1 MLYIRSVSCL
11 SINPFKVS
19 YFLSFSAFLQY
30 YVTVT
35 LRLKCPNKEFSLV
48 RIFPYSKLRKIW
60 TRKTL
65 LVVVLFRSV
74 SFVNNSLYINH
85 IQSLVPSALLSL
97 LGYYYWFID
106 FLFRLN
112 FLSFGENFTPP
123 NLILSYFPVSV
134 LAISST

>member
-48 RIFPYSKLRKIW
+48 RIFPYSEHRKIW
-60 TRKTL
+60 TRKTPYL
-65 LVVVLFRSV
+65 DTFCAVLEQNIGSHSNDVEHWPGVVEELQV
-74 SFVNNSLYINH
+74 Y
-85 IQSLVPSALLSL
+85 
-97 LGYYYWFID
+97 
-106 FLFRLN
+106 FL
-112 FLSFGENFTPP
+112 
-123 NLILSYFPVSV
+123 IC
-134 LAISST
+134 